1 MQLTFKQK
9 MSIILDNFD
18 VYDEKGNIYFIVKGK
33 FTWLTRQFE
42 IYDCNNNL
50 VGELKEEVSILLP
63 CFTMIENGQTVGI
76 IKKEMTF
83 FKPKFTLSCSAWI
96 IEGNWVERHYV
107 ISNYDEVVATID
119 RKLISMFDTYY
130 LDITN
135 EEDALK
141 VLMVVLAIEII
152 SLNGRRYNAIY
163 NSNS

>member
-33 FTWLTRQFE
+33 STWLTRQFE

-63 CFTMIENGQTVGI
+63 CFTMIENGQTVGT

-107 ISNYDEVVATID
+107 ISNYEVVVATID

>member
-50 VGELKEEVSILLP
+50 VGELKEEISILLP
-63 CFTMIENGQTVGI
+63 CFTM
-76 IKKEMTF
+76 KKEMTF
-83 FKPKFTLSCSAWI
+83 FKPKFTLSCSEWI